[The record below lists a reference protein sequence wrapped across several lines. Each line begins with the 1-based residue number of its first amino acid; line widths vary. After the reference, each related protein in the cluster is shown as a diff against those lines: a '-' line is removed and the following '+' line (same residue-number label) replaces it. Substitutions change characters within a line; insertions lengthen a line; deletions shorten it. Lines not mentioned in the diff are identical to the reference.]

1 MDAKTTEAVELL
13 RRLIATPS
21 TSRDESRTAD
31 LLFAFLEGGRRWAE
45 SGGVRPRGRGEVA
58 GLGLDSVQQGEEKA
72 FLFFFLLPNSYFPFC
87 LFFF

>member
-31 LLFAFLEGGRRWAE
+31 LLFAFLEE
-45 SGGVRPRGRGEVA
+45 RGAAPERLHNNVFA
-58 GLGLDSVQQGEEKA
+58 
-72 FLFFFLLPNSYFPFC
+72 C
-87 LFFF
+87 

>member
-31 LLFAFLEGGRRWAE
+31 LLFAFLEER
-45 SGGVRPRGRGEVA
+45 GVPEIKEYI
-58 GLGLDSVQQGEEKA
+58 S
-72 FLFFFLLPNSYFPFC
+72 NIYS
-87 LFFF
+87 